1 MLSYSAITNKGKI
14 TLPSV
19 DSWGTNLNILK
30 DPPKSIHTRLK
41 TVVGANNDVLNEV
54 DDSAN
59 RIGEYINV
67 YARGVNPFVSV
78 SYSNTG
84 TTNNG
89 SIAKGGQTHAMLPY
103 RIMRDGAFR
112 PPIYTQED
120 LLPGSRLPR
129 VKTEAK
135 TNIINVDFSKKVFNQ
150 DQQEKSRQIKEDILH
165 TFVRPTAVYKLE
177 KPQEKT
183 YDVKFSIKEVIQKGA
198 ISSGFGTKNIVQT
211 EVKIPTAE
219 IITNNIHANVRC
231 NVGDTRRFINNN
243 QVYTENYIQDSNS
256 HSVQTNIG
264 SNKNYVSFDSD
275 NFDSDRYIQDSNSHS
290 VQTNLGTNKN
300 YVSFDSDNFDSDRY
314 IQDSNS
320 HSVQTNLGTNKN
332 YVSFD
337 SDNFDSDR
345 YIQDSNSHSVQTNLG
360 TNKNYVSFDSDNF
373 DSDRYIQDVNV
384 VNATTNPTSN
394 KHYTLI
400 DEIADL
406 SDLPVKANP
415 IVVSRNTPLSKQD
428 KTNYIHSDIELERNM
443 PEYSAVS
450 SKSENIYK
458 MVQHTNEIELERNTP
473 ITSFVSNI
481 VGKSNV
487 DNNSKDARLN
497 PKIQA
502 GSFSIPANIPKI
514 SRNDRENIDNPKS
527 RMIKGY
533 NNDANMRFNMQSVR
547 TR

>member
-41 TVVGANNDVLNEV
+41 TLVGANNDVLNEV

-84 TTNNG
+84 STNNG

-177 KPQEKT
+177 KPQEQT

-219 IITNNIHANVRC
+219 IITNNIHANARC

-243 QVYTENYIQDSNS
+243 QVYTEKYIQDSNS
-256 HSVQTNIG
+256 HSVQTNVG
-264 SNKNYVSFDSD
+264 NNKNYVSFDSD

-290 VQTNLGTNKN
+290 VQTN
-300 YVSFDSDNFDSDRY
+300 
-314 IQDSNS
+314 I
-320 HSVQTNLGTNKN
+320 GTNKN

-373 DSDRYIQDVNV
+373 DSDRYIQDVNI
-384 VNATTNPTSN
+384 VNATTNPNSN

-406 SDLPVKANP
+406 SDLPVKAKA

-428 KTNYIHSDIELERNM
+428 KTNYIHADIELERNM

-527 RMIKGY
+527 RMIKAY
-533 NNDANMRFNMQSVR
+533 NNDANTRFNMQSVR

>member
-1 MLSYSAITNKGKI
+1 MLSYSAITNKGKV

-19 DSWGTNLNILK
+19 ESWGTNLNILK
-30 DPPKSIHTRLK
+30 DPPQSIHTRSK
-41 TVVGANNDVLNEV
+41 ITVGSNNDVLNEI

-84 TTNNG
+84 SNNNG
-89 SIAKGGQTHAMLPY
+89 SISSGGQTHAMLPY

-135 TNIINVDFSKKVFNQ
+135 TNAMNVDYSKKLFDQ
-150 DQQEKSRQIKEDILH
+150 DQQEKGRQIKEDILH
-165 TFVRPTAVYKLE
+165 TFVRPTAVYKIE

-183 YDVKFSIKEVIQKGA
+183 YDVKFSIKETIQKGA
-198 ISSGFGTKNIVQT
+198 ISSGFGCKNIVQT

-219 IITNNIHANVRC
+219 IITNNLHATARC
-231 NVGDTRRFINNN
+231 NIGDTRKFINNN
-243 QVYTENYIQDSNS
+243 QVYTDKYIQDSNY

-264 SNKNYVSFDSD
+264 TNKNYVSYDSE
-275 NFDSDRYIQDSNSHS
+275 NFDSDRFIQDSNAHS
-290 VQTNLGTNKN
+290 VQTNIGTNKN
-300 YVSFDSDNFDSDRY
+300 YVSYDSENFDSDRF
-314 IQDSNS
+314 IQDSNA
-320 HSVQTNLGTNKN
+320 HSVQTNIGTNKN
-332 YVSFD
+332 YVSL
-337 SDNFDSDR
+337 
-345 YIQDSNSHSVQTNLG
+345 DSN
-360 TNKNYVSFDSDNF
+360 NF

-400 DEIADL
+400 DELADL
-406 SDLPVKANP
+406 SDLPVKNKA

-428 KTNYIHSDIELERNM
+428 KTNYIHSDIELGRNM

-450 SKSENIYK
+450 SKTENIYK
-458 MVQHTNEIELERNTP
+458 MIQPTNQLELERNTP

-481 VGKSNV
+481 VGKSAV

-502 GSFSIPANIPKI
+502 GSFSIPAGVPTI
-514 SRNDRENIDNPKS
+514 SRNDRENINNPKS
-527 RMIKGY
+527 RMIKSY
-533 NNDANMRFNMQSVR
+533 NNDANARFNMQAVKGR
-547 TR
+547 